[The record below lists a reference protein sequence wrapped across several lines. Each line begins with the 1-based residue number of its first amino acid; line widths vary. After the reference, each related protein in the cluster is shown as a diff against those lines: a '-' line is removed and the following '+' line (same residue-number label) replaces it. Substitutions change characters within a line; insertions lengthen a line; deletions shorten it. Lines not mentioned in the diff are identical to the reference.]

1 MNLNQNLIIT
11 YSNQKARELKKSLKN
26 PLDKVVTLQSF
37 VNEFSEKH
45 SFKTLIEPII
55 ATSFIYKTIKD
66 ENIEYLDFISL
77 NSDTLDLIYDFILK
91 TNASKVDVSEII
103 KDDKLKAI
111 KLLSSKYSEFKNKNN
126 LVDMNDVF
134 QLAID
139 KFTQFITNNNINA
152 IIASSFG
159 AFIALHIPHSIY
171 KFLINPCFY
180 PSQEV
185 PKLNKNLSANFIN
198 QCKTIENTQTPVDN
212 ESILFTFAFFST
224 HDQLFSYKNT
234 YLEKGYTKTITLP
247 NEPHTPTPKGLEIV
261 ANTIN
266 SQLLG

>member
-1 MNLNQNLIIT
+1 MNILYIYGWNSSPNSNTLN
-11 YSNQKARELKKSLKN
+11 
-26 PLDKVVTLQSF
+26 
-37 VNEFSEKH
+37 
-45 SFKTLIEPII
+45 
-55 ATSFIYKTIKD
+55 
-66 ENIEYLDFISL
+66 
-77 NSDTLDLIYDFILK
+77 ILK
-91 TNASKVDVSEII
+91 VLLPQHNII
-103 KDDKLKAI
+103 SINYDQLCP
-111 KLLSSKYSEFKNKNN
+111 
-126 LVDMNDVF
+126 

-139 KFTQFITNNNINA
+139 KFTQFITDNNINA

-234 YLEKGYTKTITLP
+234 YLEQGYTKTITLP
-247 NEPHTPTPKGLEIV
+247 NESHTPTPKGLEIV